1 MNKATASSQ
10 PSRAKTKKSRQ
21 HDDLELDIASLFSEL
36 SRLYTKTTLLTEILK
51 NRRHDQSSGD
61 SFEVEVMLK
70 NALRILRDVM
80 SHLPS

>member
-1 MNKATASSQ
+1 MNKATASS
-10 PSRAKTKKSRQ
+10 SRAKTKKSRQ
-21 HDDLELDIASLFSEL
+21 HDDLELDIAALFSEL
-36 SRLYTKTTLLTEILK
+36 SHLYTKTTLLTETLK

-70 NALRILRDVM
+70 NAIRILRDVM